1 MKAESLYHTGVVVDD
16 LEKTMNWLADVAGY
30 TWTEVVSVDQDA
42 VTPDGEVT
50 IPMKMAYS
58 GPTPGSNCSRPF
70 PVPSGL
76 PPTPVCTTSAT
87 GPMTSKAIWRL
98 WNPMA

>member
-58 GPTPGSNCSRPF
+58 GADPRLELLQTVPGTVWTPAD
-70 PVPSGL
+70 SGA
-76 PPTPVCTTSAT
+76 PH
-87 GPMTSKAIWRL
+87 RL
-98 WNPMA
+98 LVR